1 MKMPGRMWGLMGAAI
16 VALAACSPT
25 LNWRT
30 VQVQGAPLQ
39 ALLPCDAQTATRP
52 VELGLGTVQ
61 MTMQGCDAYY
71 ATYAISHFLVRQPER
86 AAETL
91 SYWQAA
97 VLGQLNPAPQ
107 GEPAQSARPLHAV
120 GDGAFRPAGAL
131 NLPQSLRTTFEG
143 VGPQGWKLTG
153 HAVWFASLEPEGVRV
168 YHAVIYADKPR
179 PQAADTF
186 FAGLKLQ

>member
-1 MKMPGRMWGLMGAAI
+1 MKMLGRLPGIMGAAI

-25 LNWRT
+25 LNWRS

-39 ALLPCDAQTATRP
+39 ALLPCDSQTATRS
-52 VELGLGTVQ
+52 VEMGLGTVQ
-61 MTMQGCDAYY
+61 MNMQGCDADY

-97 VLGQLNPAPQ
+97 VLGQLNSASP
-107 GEPAQSARPLHAV
+107 GEPAQSARLLNAP
-120 GDGAFRPAGAL
+120 GDGAFRPQGAL
-131 NLPQSLRTTFEG
+131 NLPQSIRTTFEG

-153 HAVWFASLEPEGVRV
+153 HGVWFASLEPEGVRV
-168 YHAVIYADKPR
+168 YHAVIYADKLR
-179 PQAADTF
+179 PQAAETF
-186 FAGLKLQ
+186 FAGLKLP